1 MISIKS
7 YLERL
12 SRPVSSQTGQACQTD
27 DLSPALRQALRILLA
42 GLPFESAD
50 RTKGRSTIDGLL
62 TRLDGALRPFEV
74 LEIADEALAAI
85 EEDAKAA
92 RDHRRGRNE
101 ELQAMIS
108 MLAETV
114 ASISVQKDS
123 SVTRLKQIEQQIERA
138 TVLEDVRAL
147 KATLSDCLAAVREAS
162 RQQQLQSTASVER
175 LETQIRS
182 SKAYLAPPP
191 EAPAAESE
199 PFMDDDPE
207 PQEIA
212 YAAIFLLDRADLIS
226 RRYGESVR
234 TEVVAF
240 VRQHFKKMLMPKDRF
255 IRWNG
260 AAFVVLLQRKGSTD
274 DVYAELRSVA
284 SLGRSQYFDVGDR
297 SVLLDTSLTWTV
309 FPQTDFASPD
319 LFFKAVDDFIK
330 QTAAERQPPQ
340 PKTGPHMWPVKLG
353 G

>member
-1 MISIKS
+1 MISIRS

-12 SRPVSSQTGQACQTD
+12 NRPVSRQTGQACQTD

-147 KATLSDCLAAVREAS
+147 KATLSDCQIGRASCRE
-162 RQQQLQSTASVER
+162 RV
-175 LETQIRS
+175 
-182 SKAYLAPPP
+182 
-191 EAPAAESE
+191 
-199 PFMDDDPE
+199 
-207 PQEIA
+207 
-212 YAAIFLLDRADLIS
+212 
-226 RRYGESVR
+226 
-234 TEVVAF
+234 
-240 VRQHFKKMLMPKDRF
+240 
-255 IRWNG
+255 
-260 AAFVVLLQRKGSTD
+260 
-274 DVYAELRSVA
+274 
-284 SLGRSQYFDVGDR
+284 
-297 SVLLDTSLTWTV
+297 
-309 FPQTDFASPD
+309 
-319 LFFKAVDDFIK
+319 
-330 QTAAERQPPQ
+330 
-340 PKTGPHMWPVKLG
+340 
-353 G
+353 

>member
-1 MISIKS
+1 MISIRS

-12 SRPVSSQTGQACQTD
+12 ARPDPSPAGQNP
-27 DLSPALRQALRILLA
+27 DLSAALRQALRLLLA
-42 GLPFESAD
+42 GLPLESAGN
-50 RTKGRSTIDGLL
+50 RSANGRAVIDSLL
-62 TRLDGALRPFEV
+62 NRLDVACAPFEV
-74 LEIADEALAAI
+74 LEIADEALGAI
-85 EEDAKAA
+85 EENAKTA
-92 RDHRRGRNE
+92 RSHHRAQSD
-101 ELQAMIS
+101 ELQSIIA

-123 SVTRLKQIEQQIERA
+123 SITQLKQIEHQIERA
-138 TVLEDVRAL
+138 SQVEDMRAL
-147 KATLSDCLAAVREAS
+147 KASLSDCLAAVREAAL
-162 RQQQLQSTASVER
+162 QQQSQSSASIER

-182 SKAYLAPPP
+182 SKAHLAVQ
-191 EAPAAESE
+191 APADGQDLDLVVNDE
-199 PFMDDDPE
+199 PE
-207 PQEIA
+207 PQETG

-234 TEVVAF
+234 NEVVSF

-260 AAFVVLLQRKGSTD
+260 AAFVVLLQRKGTCD
-274 DVYAELRSVA
+274 DVSAELRSVA

-309 FPQTDFASPD
+309 VPQADFASPD

-330 QTAAERQPPQ
+330 QAAAERNPP
-340 PKTGPHMWPVKLG
+340 PGRAGAPVRPVRIG